1 MLCILDISPDTLQ
14 ALLELV
20 CFYNSQDDIEE
31 DWIEERWYTQ
41 SNKDREEFR
50 NTWKYVLCFT

>member
-1 MLCILDISPDTLQ
+1 
-14 ALLELV
+14 LELV

-41 SNKDREEFR
+41 VNKEREELR
-50 NTWKYVLCFT
+50 NTWK